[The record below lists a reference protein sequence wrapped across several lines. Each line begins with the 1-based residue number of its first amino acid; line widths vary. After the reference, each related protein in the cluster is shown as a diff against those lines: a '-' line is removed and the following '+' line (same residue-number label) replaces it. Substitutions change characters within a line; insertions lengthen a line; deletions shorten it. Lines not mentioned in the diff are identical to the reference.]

1 MKNFHIFFTEE
12 VSNKAAA
19 LLVFKENYDSLLNFA
34 REFNLKH
41 PFIFNEQEVK
51 SLSNDLNEQI
61 YMAVNT
67 INLAYLSYIL
77 KKRYDVYLRE
87 RNKYKRKGLT
97 EFKPENKGF
106 TYYINDKQKTL
117 TSIVDYVFNPNK
129 VNNNIINVKRILIK
143 LVILNEKEQNK
154 EINYSLE
161 KVEKRFQILLEF
173 LSTRTNIDQKK
184 FNISKINNA
193 LHNVTPEL
201 LNLYASTCKAN
212 ESITKA
218 S

>member
-1 MKNFHIFFTEE
+1 MGG
-12 VSNKAAA
+12 
-19 LLVFKENYDSLLNFA
+19 
-34 REFNLKH
+34 
-41 PFIFNEQEVK
+41 
-51 SLSNDLNEQI
+51 
-61 YMAVNT
+61 
-67 INLAYLSYIL
+67 LA
-77 KKRYDVYLRE
+77 
-87 RNKYKRKGLT
+87 
-97 EFKPENKGF
+97 
-106 TYYINDKQKTL
+106 
-117 TSIVDYVFNPNK
+117 YVFNPNK